1 MEEQPHEGP
10 DEQPAEI
17 LGRATEILQEH
28 ERHDRRRHCA
38 AIAVG
43 GLATTWD
50 KIFGGKPAEQQAAA
64 APVEPEKLSSEA
76 SPATG
81 AQAPSQS
88 NERPKVYTGDL
99 YADGKFEG
107 GAMSLKHDGENWI
120 LTADQRY
127 VYLPLASS
135 NKDQIR
141 AYNADYGSLLRWPVN
156 GGEVEEKLGDK
167 PGWDPYAKV
176 TASEAS
182 RSDTERSE
190 TIAKQSLAA

>member
-1 MEEQPHEGP
+1 MEEQPHESP
-10 DEQPAEI
+10 NEQPSESSGEQPKFFKGMNGLIA
-17 LGRATEILQEH
+17 GATALL
-28 ERHDRRRHCA
+28 
-38 AIAVG
+38 IALG

-50 KIFGGKPAEQQAAA
+50 KIFGDKPGEEQPAAT
-64 APVEPEKLSSEA
+64 APAEPEKLSSEA

-88 NERPKVYTGDL
+88 NARPKVYTGDL

-135 NKDQIR
+135 DKDKIR
-141 AYNADYGSLLRWPVN
+141 AYNADYASHLRWPVN

-176 TASEAS
+176 TASEPSPAN
-182 RSDTERSE
+182 
-190 TIAKQSLAA
+190 